1 MLCDPDR
8 RERIN
13 SFALV
18 SYIPGALADFLDG
31 LRQELVP
38 TCFLHA
44 HVTILPPR
52 PLKVAVEEAW
62 RHITA
67 LAPLFF
73 PFDVELTDVQLLSTE
88 LDVIYI
94 QIGPGADRLIEMHA
108 VLNANGLEQDE
119 AFKFVPHITLAQQLH
134 ADELDELTIA
144 AKRRWQ
150 EYAGPRM
157 FRVETITFVQNTAG
171 NNWVD
176 IGECRLGTSETHLP
190 EQITAP

>member
-52 PLKVAVEEAW
+52 PLQVAVEEAW

-67 LAPLFF
+67 LAPLFS
-73 PFDVELTDVQLLSTE
+73 PFDVELTDVQLFMES
-88 LDVIYI
+88 DVIYL
-94 QIGPGADRLIEMHA
+94 QIGRGADRLTEMHA
-108 VLNANGLEQDE
+108 VLNINGLEQKE
-119 AFKFVPHITLAQQLH
+119 AFPFVPHITLAQHLH
-134 ADELDELTIA
+134 ADELDELTLA
-144 AKRRWQ
+144 AKKRWR
-150 EYAGPRM
+150 EYAGPRA
-157 FRVETITFVQNTAG
+157 FPVETITFVQNTAG

-176 IGECRLGTSETHLP
+176 IGECRLGTSETRLLD
-190 EQITAP
+190 QITVP

>member
-44 HVTILPPR
+44 HVTVLPPR
-52 PLKVAVEEAW
+52 PLRVPAEEAW
-62 RHITA
+62 RHVTA
-67 LAPLFF
+67 LAPLFS
-73 PFDVELTDVQLLSTE
+73 PFDVELTEVQLFMET
-88 LDVIYI
+88 DVIYI
-94 QIGPGADRLIEMHA
+94 QIGPGADQLTEMHA
-108 VLNANGLEQDE
+108 VLNTNGLEQE
-119 AFKFVPHITLAQQLH
+119 ETFKFVPHITLAQKLH
-134 ADELDELTIA
+134 PDELDELNIA
-144 AKRRWQ
+144 AKKRWQ
-150 EYAGPRM
+150 EYAGPRG

-176 IGECRLGTSETHLP
+176 IGECRLGTSESRLL
-190 EQITAP
+190 EQTTVP